1 MILPS
6 NGKIVIIDD
15 VFDDVK
21 PLMKAL
27 SQEGMPFLF
36 YKDQGGDDLPINGP
50 IENVRL
56 VFLDL
61 DLGLGGQNAKENIRY
76 VQERLY
82 KIIKPNTPYVL
93 VIWST
98 HEDKY
103 KQTLLDEFDNEFSDY
118 KPIAHCSL
126 DKTAILKLDEP
137 KIVNT
142 IRDELG
148 NALKEFEAFNV
159 FLLWENTA
167 NISAGIL
174 INGFTEFIGK
184 DGSWDENAKHVLFK
198 LSQAYSGKTINNKGD
213 EEKLQDSFS
222 TLNQV
227 LIDQIE
233 NDVPPII
240 QANKNIV
247 NGNIAARLHNDNE
260 YSSLINNRLLLSK
273 ITDNSIMPGC
283 LFFIEEEQEEE
294 LQTKK
299 DSLKAKE
306 DFFKNN
312 DKMPTEVKEKALKQ
326 LKKGIRN
333 FEEYIIKVNK
343 DYNNIING
351 IITGAESEEKD
362 ELRRNI
368 SAKSK
373 KIELNV
379 SPLCDYAQ
387 EKMPLVRLLPGLL
400 IEAELKETDDIKK
413 QNFYNYFSDGKIRF
427 EGKDYYFLFDF
438 RYLYSKPQSII
449 KNRIARYKI
458 RHQLIADIQ
467 LKLGS
472 HINRSGVIYVQ

>member
-50 IENVRL
+50 IDNVRL

-61 DLGLGGQNAKENIRY
+61 DLGLGGLDAKENIRY

-93 VIWST
+93 VIWSS
-98 HEDKY
+98 HEDQY
-103 KQTLLDEFDNEFSDY
+103 KQTLLDEFESGFSEY

-126 DKTAILKLDEP
+126 EKTALLKLDET
-137 KIVNT
+137 KIVDT
-142 IRDELG
+142 IRDELRK
-148 NALKEFEAFNV
+148 ALKKFEAFNV
-159 FLLWENTA
+159 FLLWENTV
-167 NISAGIL
+167 NDSAGNL

-184 DGSWDENAKHVLFK
+184 DGDWDENAKHVLYK
-198 LSQAYSGKTINNKGD
+198 LSQAYSGKTIKNKED
-213 EEKLQDSFS
+213 KEKLQDSYS

-227 LIDQIE
+227 LVDQIE
-233 NDVPPII
+233 NDIPPII
-240 QANKNIV
+240 EGNKTII
-247 NGNIAARLHNDNE
+247 NGNITARKNDDNE
-260 YSSLINNRLLLSK
+260 YSSLINNKLLLSE
-273 ITDNSIMPGC
+273 ITHNSIMPGC
-283 LFFIEEEQEEE
+283 LFFIEKEQQEE
-294 LQTKK
+294 LQNKKDTLTKK
-299 DSLKAKE
+299 AE
-306 DFFKNN
+306 IFKNN
-312 DKMPTEVKEKALKQ
+312 ERMPEAAKEKALKNE
-326 LKKGIRN
+326 KKGIRD
-333 FEEYIIKVNK
+333 FEESINKVSK

-351 IITGAESEEKD
+351 IITGAESAEKD
-362 ELRRNI
+362 KLRKNI
-368 SAKSK
+368 LDKSI

-400 IEAELKETDDIKK
+400 IEGDLKETDEIIKH
-413 QNFYNYFSDGKIRF
+413 NSYNYFSDGKINF

-438 RYLYSKPQSII
+438 RYLHSIPESII
-449 KNRIARYKI
+449 KNRKASYKI
-458 RHQLIADIQ
+458 RHQLISDIQ
-467 LKLGS
+467 LRLGS